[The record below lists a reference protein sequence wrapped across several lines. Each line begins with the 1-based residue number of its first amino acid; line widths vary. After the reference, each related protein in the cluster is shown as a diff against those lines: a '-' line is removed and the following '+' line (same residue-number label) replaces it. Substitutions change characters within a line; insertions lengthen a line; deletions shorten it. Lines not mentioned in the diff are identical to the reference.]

1 MSPQTR
7 QDRNNSDLRPPFEL
21 RRPLAVWSCC
31 LAIFSIA
38 GALRTW
44 TELLQVVARGG
55 LYQAV
60 CTPSFITEDRVAGLW
75 TYLFVLSKVME
86 LFDTAFIVLRKQK
99 LIFLHWYHHVTVM
112 WMCFY
117 SYIDVS
123 ASCRLFM
130 VMNYT
135 VHSVMY
141 TYYTMKAMKVR
152 VPRALAMLT
161 TSLQLLQMVLGGLI
175 TGLVHHYKVSGVS
188 CAVSWEQNR
197 VSFLIYFSY
206 FCLFAR

>member
-1 MSPQTR
+1 M
-7 QDRNNSDLRPPFEL
+7 
-21 RRPLAVWSCC
+21 WSCC

>member
-1 MSPQTR
+1 M
-7 QDRNNSDLRPPFEL
+7 
-21 RRPLAVWSCC
+21 WSGS
-31 LAIFSIA
+31 LAIFSMA

-44 TELLQVVARGG
+44 TELLQVVDQGG

-60 CTPSFITEDRVAGLW
+60 CSTSFITEDRVAGLW

-141 TYYTMKAMKVR
+141 TYYTMKAMKVV
-152 VPRALAMLT
+152 VPRVVAKMITTIQMIQFVLA
-161 TSLQLLQMVLGGLI
+161 
-175 TGLVHHYKVSGVS
+175 GLVTCLVLHYQLMGVP
-188 CAVSWEQNR
+188 CAVSYQQNML
-197 VSFLIYFSY
+197 SLLNAFIYL
-206 FCLFAR
+206 CLFAWWVHTTY